1 LLKKKYVGIGFIIL
15 IASMVFLLYALK
27 IGPFDGPAQKP
38 VEQALST
45 TSEKTDE
52 KKPSTTS
59 EKSDE
64 KKYLTAMEA
73 WRLGYEEAKKHTEEE
88 PLLIDLTSTDSVVVP
103 QERNDG
109 TDGKRNAW
117 NVLFGSKNGNI
128 SILISIRNGKATA
141 DAVKKNRTN
150 LLMKGQY
157 AISDVKID
165 SPEVVKK
172 AIEVLGMLPGNPQ
185 KEDDWIKGYHFNIA
199 GFITDPKSK
208 SSKPRLLL
216 RVTGIS
222 PNSPNRENDS
232 LRMNIFFDVTT
243 GQMLS
248 ANEMTGYD
256 KEGHSSWR
264 DIKLKH

>member
-1 LLKKKYVGIGFIIL
+1 MLKNKYIGIGLTIL

-27 IGPFDGPAQKP
+27 IGPLNGPAQKP
-38 VEQALST
+38 VERALST
-45 TSEKTDE
+45 TSEKT
-52 KKPSTTS
+52 
-59 EKSDE
+59 DE

-109 TDGKRNAW
+109 MDGKRNAW
-117 NVLFGSKNGNI
+117 NVLFGSRNGSI

-141 DAVKKNRTN
+141 DNVKKNKTN

-172 AIEVLGMLPGNPQ
+172 AIEVLGMQPGNPQ
-185 KEDDWIKGYHFNIA
+185 IEDDWIKGYHFNIA
-199 GFITDPKSK
+199 GFITDPKSSK
-208 SSKPRLLL
+208 SRLLL

-222 PNSPNRENDS
+222 PNSPNNENDS
-232 LRMNIFFDVTT
+232 LRMNVFFDVIT
-243 GQMLS
+243 GKILS
-248 ANEMTGYD
+248 ASEMTGYD
-256 KEGHSSWR
+256 KDGRTNWR

>member
-1 LLKKKYVGIGFIIL
+1 
-15 IASMVFLLYALK
+15 MVFLLYALK
-27 IGPFDGPAQKP
+27 IGPFNGPAQKP
-38 VEQALST
+38 VERAVST
-45 TSEKTDE
+45 TSEKT
-52 KKPSTTS
+52 
-59 EKSDE
+59 DE

-109 TDGKRNAW
+109 MDGKRNAW
-117 NVLFGSKNGNI
+117 NVLFGSRNGSI

-141 DAVKKNRTN
+141 DNVKKNKTN

-172 AIEVLGMLPGNPQ
+172 AIEVLGMQPGNPQ
-185 KEDDWIKGYHFNIA
+185 IEDDWIKGYHFNIA
-199 GFITDPKSK
+199 GFITDPKSSK
-208 SSKPRLLL
+208 SRLLL

-222 PNSPNRENDS
+222 PNSPNNENDS
-232 LRMNIFFDVTT
+232 LRMNVFFDVTT
-243 GQMLS
+243 GKILS
-248 ANEMTGYD
+248 ASEMTGYD
-256 KEGHSSWR
+256 KDGRTNWR

>member
-1 LLKKKYVGIGFIIL
+1 LLKNKYIGIGLTIL

-27 IGPFDGPAQKP
+27 IGPFNGPAQKP
-38 VEQALST
+38 VERAVST
-45 TSEKTDE
+45 TSEKT
-52 KKPSTTS
+52 
-59 EKSDE
+59 DE

-109 TDGKRNAW
+109 MDGKRNAW
-117 NVLFGSKNGNI
+117 NVLFGSRNGSI

-141 DAVKKNRTN
+141 DNVKKNKTN

-172 AIEVLGMLPGNPQ
+172 AIEVLGMQPGNPQ
-185 KEDDWIKGYHFNIA
+185 IEDDWIKGYHFNIA
-199 GFITDPKSK
+199 GFITDPKSSK
-208 SSKPRLLL
+208 SRLLL

-222 PNSPNRENDS
+222 PNSPNNENDS
-232 LRMNIFFDVTT
+232 LRMNVFFDVTT
-243 GQMLS
+243 GKILS
-248 ANEMTGYD
+248 ASEMTGYD
-256 KEGHSSWR
+256 KDGRTNWR

>member
-1 LLKKKYVGIGFIIL
+1 
-15 IASMVFLLYALK
+15 MVFLLYALK
-27 IGPFDGPAQKP
+27 IGPFDGPPQKP

-45 TSEKTDE
+45 TSEKT
-52 KKPSTTS
+52 
-59 EKSDE
+59 DE

-117 NVLFGSKNGNI
+117 NVLFGSKKGNL

-141 DAVKKNRTN
+141 DDVKKNKTN

-185 KEDDWIKGYHFNIA
+185 IEDDWIKGYHFNIA
-199 GFITDPKSK
+199 GFITDPKS
-208 SSKPRLLL
+208 SKPRLLL

-222 PNSPNRENDS
+222 PNSPNSENDS

-243 GQMLS
+243 GEMLS

>member
-1 LLKKKYVGIGFIIL
+1 MLKNKYIGIGLTIL
-15 IASMVFLLYALK
+15 IASMAFLLYALK
-27 IGPFDGPAQKP
+27 IGPFNGPAEKP
-38 VEQALST
+38 VERALST
-45 TSEKTDE
+45 TSEKT
-52 KKPSTTS
+52 
-59 EKSDE
+59 DE

-109 TDGKRNAW
+109 MDGKRNAW
-117 NVLFGSKNGNI
+117 NVLFGSRNGSI

-141 DAVKKNRTN
+141 DNVKKNKTN

-172 AIEVLGMLPGNPQ
+172 AIEVLGMQPGNPQ
-185 KEDDWIKGYHFNIA
+185 IEDDWIKGYHFNIA
-199 GFITDPKSK
+199 GFITDPKSSK
-208 SSKPRLLL
+208 SRLLL

-222 PNSPNRENDS
+222 PNSPNDENDS
-232 LRMNIFFDVTT
+232 LRMNVFFDVTT
-243 GQMLS
+243 GKILS
-248 ANEMTGYD
+248 ASEMTGYD
-256 KEGHSSWR
+256 KDGRTNWR